1 MDLPAPTAADLEEFN
16 AVLERGRCWVALLR
30 EEADDVE
37 NFMAGL
43 QTAVADYGIA
53 EAG

>member
-16 AVLERGRCWVALLR
+16 AVLERGRRWVALLR

-43 QTAVADYGIA
+43 QAAAADHGIA
-53 EAG
+53 GVG